1 MNASPNIIEVSI
13 QNFQSEVVEKS
24 KQTPVFLE
32 FYAEGAEPSDQ
43 VAPVLRRL
51 AQEYQGKMI
60 LARVDIKENPQ
71 IVQQLGVRTL
81 PAVKIIYQGQMVQD
95 MEGPQVEEAKLR
107 QVLDQLTM
115 SPVERVREQINFLLE
130 QGDRQGAIGLLQ
142 QAISEEPNNY
152 GLHTEL
158 CDLLIMEN
166 RVDEAKQILAG
177 LPADAE
183 GIDKP
188 KSRLEFLEEGESLPA
203 VDELRA
209 EVEAKPDD
217 LELRY
222 KLAVRLV
229 VDDQVEAGL
238 EELLTILKKDR
249 QFQDELARRMMIKV
263 FDMLGKGNELATAY
277 RRKMFTFL
285 H

>member
-1 MNASPNIIEVSI
+1 MNASPNVIEVSI

-51 AQEYQGKMI
+51 AQEYQGKML

-81 PAVKIIYQGQMVQD
+81 PALKIIYQGQMVQD
-95 MEGPQVEEAKLR
+95 LEGPQVEESKLR
-107 QVLDQLTM
+107 QILDQITM
-115 SPVERVREQINFLLE
+115 SPVERVREQISLLVE
-130 QGDRQGAIGLLQ
+130 QGDRTGAINLLQ
-142 QAISEEPNNY
+142 QAISEEPNNH

-158 CDLLIMEN
+158 CDLLIMED
-166 RVDEAKQILAG
+166 RVDEARQILAG

-188 KSRLEFLEEGESLPA
+188 KARLEFLEEGEALPP
-203 VDELRA
+203 VEDLRGQ
-209 EVEAKPDD
+209 VEASPDD

-222 KLAVRLV
+222 QLA
-229 VDDQVEAGL
+229 
-238 EELLTILKKDR
+238 
-249 QFQDELARRMMIKV
+249 
-263 FDMLGKGNELATAY
+263 
-277 RRKMFTFL
+277 
-285 H
+285 

>member
-1 MNASPNIIEVSI
+1 MNAAPNIIEVSI

-95 MEGPQVEEAKLR
+95 LEGPQVEEARLR

-115 SPVERVREQINFLLE
+115 SPVERVREQINLLLE

-152 GLHTEL
+152 GLHAEL

-188 KSRLEFLEEGESLPA
+188 KSRLEFLEEGESLPP
-203 VDELRA
+203 VEELRGQ
-209 EVEAKPDD
+209 VEANPDD

-249 QFQDELARRMMIKV
+249 QFRDELARRTMIKV